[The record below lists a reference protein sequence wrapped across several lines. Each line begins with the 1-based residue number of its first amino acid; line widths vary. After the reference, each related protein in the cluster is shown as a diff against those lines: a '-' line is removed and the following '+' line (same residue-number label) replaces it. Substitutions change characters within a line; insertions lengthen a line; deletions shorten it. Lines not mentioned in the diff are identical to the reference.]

1 VPLRRAVP
9 AVGCFLWLVTL
20 GAGEASAAVRP
31 LQGLAVTEA
40 ISRLALDGLQVVY
53 SSEVVGPGLVVR
65 TEPVATGSRA
75 RLEEILAPHG
85 LVLREMASGRLVVV
99 RRGPAVSAAADA
111 PAGVRQTAVD
121 APGGDP
127 LQTIVVT
134 GSRFH
139 LDRLADSNAFVLFA
153 AELERM
159 PDLGDDPLRAVARLP
174 GAASG
179 GFSAKSNIRGGD
191 AEETLVRFDGFRL
204 HNPFHLKDFQ
214 SVFSTIDPALVDSID
229 VHTGGYPVEFGDR
242 MSGVIDIESLDPPAE
257 RIASASL
264 SLLSAG
270 MLLADSSDD
279 GDVDWLLSGRRGN
292 LDLLIDAIDPRRGR
306 PRYFDL
312 HARVGRRVSD
322 NLALRGSALYFDDD
336 IEISDTDQEEQATAR
351 YRDTYFWLG
360 VDWTPRDGLV
370 SRSQVGVAELVS
382 DRHGSADQPGV
393 AAGQLDDRRNTQLL
407 TIDSHWQWQPAP
419 EWRFDA
425 GGEYRR
431 SRGHY
436 RYQDA
441 VEFDLLF
448 ATEGAPSE
456 VVRVRDET
464 LRVSGDHVAAYVAAQ
479 YAFTSDLAADLGLRY
494 DFDTL
499 PGDDEGTFSPRAGLA
514 WRATER
520 LDLKLAWGR
529 FAQSQT
535 AMETQIADGITE
547 YFPAQRADHLLL
559 GLRYRTDAGAS
570 WRVDAYDKRYRSL
583 RPRFE
588 NLLNAAVILPELK
601 PDRVLVDADEATARG
616 IELTLQSGANR
627 PLNWWANYSW
637 SQVRDRIGDEDLP
650 RNWDQTHAFGAGI
663 GWRDERWDLTA
674 ALSWR
679 SGWPTTPVELATLEP
694 VAIAEVGERNSRR
707 LGAYL
712 ALDLRAARRFAFDD
726 SVLTVFLEVT
736 NATNREN
743 PCCVDYEIDSEDIEP
758 FLELDTEPYL
768 PTLPNL
774 GFVWEF

>member
-1 VPLRRAVP
+1 
-9 AVGCFLWLVTL
+9 
-20 GAGEASAAVRP
+20 
-31 LQGLAVTEA
+31 
-40 ISRLALDGLQVVY
+40 
-53 SSEVVGPGLVVR
+53 
-65 TEPVATGSRA
+65 
-75 RLEEILAPHG
+75 
-85 LVLREMASGRLVVV
+85 M
-99 RRGPAVSAAADA
+99 
-111 PAGVRQTAVD
+111 
-121 APGGDP
+121 
-127 LQTIVVT
+127 
-134 GSRFH
+134 
-139 LDRLADSNAFVLFA
+139 
-153 AELERM
+153 
-159 PDLGDDPLRAVARLP
+159 
-174 GAASG
+174 
-179 GFSAKSNIRGGD
+179 
-191 AEETLVRFDGFRL
+191 RFDGFRL

-229 VHTGGYPVEFGDR
+229 VHTGGFPVVFGDR

-264 SLLSAG
+264 SLFSAG
-270 MLLADSSDD
+270 LLLADSSTD

-322 NLALRGSALYFDDD
+322 SLALRGSALYFDDD
-336 IEISDTDQEEQATAR
+336 LEISDTDQEEQATAR
-351 YRDTYFWLG
+351 YRDVYFWLG
-360 VDWTPRDGLV
+360 VEWTPRDELV
-370 SRSQVGVAELVS
+370 SRSHVGVAELAS

-393 AAGQLDDRRNTQLL
+393 SVGQLDDRRNTQLL
-407 TIDSHWQWQPAP
+407 TVDSHWRWQPVP
-419 EWRFDA
+419 EWRVDA
-425 GGEYRR
+425 GGEYRHSQGR
-431 SRGHY
+431 Y

-448 ATEGAPSE
+448 ATEGAPAE
-456 VVRVRDET
+456 VARVRDEA
-464 LRVSGDHVAAYVAAQ
+464 LRVSGDHIAAYVATQ
-479 YAFTSDLAADLGLRY
+479 YSLTADLAADVGLRY

-570 WRVDAYDKRYRSL
+570 WRLDAYDKRYRSL

-588 NLLNAAVILPELK
+588 NLLNSAVILPELK

-616 IELTLQSGANR
+616 VELTLQSGANR

-637 SQVRDRIGDEDLP
+637 AQVRDRIGDEDLP
-650 RNWDQTHAFGAGI
+650 RNWDQTHALGAGI

-674 ALSWR
+674 AVTWR

-694 VAIAEVGERNSRR
+694 VAIADVGERNSRR

-712 ALDLRAARRFAFDD
+712 TLDLRAARRFAFDD

-736 NATNREN
+736 NATNRKN
-743 PCCVDYEIDSEDIEP
+743 PCCVDYEIDSEEIEP
-758 FLELDTEPYL
+758 LLELDTEPYL
-768 PTLPNL
+768 PTLPNV